1 MQVPL
6 PIPEI
11 LNSLNRTRFN
21 PTDNGLQSQCAIC
34 WNDFQLDEE
43 VTPLLCDE
51 RHLFHTSC
59 IEAWIK
65 KGHNTCPLCRKQIA
79 NLHEL

>member
-1 MQVPL
+1 MGGLMSVPL

-11 LNSLNRTRFN
+11 LTSLNRTRF
-21 PTDNGLQSQCAIC
+21 SQKEFKIQTQCSIC
-34 WNDFQLDEE
+34 WGDFKDNEV

-65 KGHNTCPLCRKQIA
+65 KGHNTCPLCRK
-79 NLHEL
+79 